1 MIDVFQLIQDGKI
14 RRYFRS
20 RQKLIHAGLISH
32 ITQRAA
38 GKDVLFID
46 KHDYLA
52 MLGFMKEL
60 SKKYETSIYAFCLM
74 PNHIH
79 LLVRPGQDNLHLLV
93 RDLCGRYAKQFNR
106 RYERRG
112 HLFGGPFRQSIV
124 IDEAYLV
131 AASLYIHLNPVRA
144 GLVEDP
150 REYRFSSCRLY
161 AAKEAPASFVDSR
174 FILSLLSEREGEA
187 ISRYGEL
194 LDRGRGLD
202 AGNVLED
209 EGAIERFTGLLKG
222 AFAAI
227 LPRSKKKDSESSL
240 VFASDPLGE
249 KILDFENLR
258 GLRKPE
264 SMAAKKYVIQQLLAR
279 GYTKTQ
285 IADNLGISRKTVYNL
300 NPAIRV
306 KTRAK

>member
-1 MIDVFQLIQDGKI
+1 MTDVFQLIQDGRI

-79 LLVRPGQDNLHLLV
+79 LLVRPGQENLHFFF
-93 RDLCGRYAKQFNR
+93 RDLCGRYAKRFNR

-112 HLFGGPFRQSIV
+112 HLFGGSFRQSV
-124 IDEAYLV
+124 ILDEGYLL

-144 GLVEDP
+144 GLVSDP
-150 REYRFSSCRLY
+150 REYRYSSCRLY
-161 AAKEAPASFVDSR
+161 AMNEAPESFVDSR
-174 FILSLLSEREGEA
+174 FVLSFVAEGEGEQVA
-187 ISRYGEL
+187 RYSKL
-194 LDRGRGLD
+194 LDHGKGLD

-209 EGAIERFTGLLKG
+209 EGAIERFGALLKS
-222 AFAAI
+222 AFASI
-227 LPRSKKKDSESSL
+227 LPRSRKKDSESSF
-240 VFASDPLGE
+240 VFSSDFFE
-249 KILDFENLR
+249 KKIEDFENLR
-258 GLRKPE
+258 GLRRPE
-264 SMAAKKYVIQQLLAR
+264 SMAAKKYLVEQLLAR
-279 GYTKTQ
+279 GYTRTQ
-285 IADNLGISRKTVYNL
+285 IAENLGISRKTVYNL
-300 NPAIRV
+300 LINDGE
-306 KTRAK
+306 